1 MKKLQYIISSL
12 LLGCAV
18 SCTSLDQPSLNIV
31 QDKDIFASEKSV
43 SFYMSS
49 LYSLMPIEDFKY
61 GTDMEDGFF
70 RAGILRNLSNNTG
83 EGLNAK
89 HANGGGGIANPA
101 RGYWTNA
108 YKIIRQ
114 TNYFIETVPSY
125 AANFNNDQ
133 KKITQWI
140 AECRFIRAYT
150 YFALVKRYGGVPILD
165 RVQSFPG
172 QPLEEL
178 QVPRNTEEEVF
189 DKISEDLDFAIA
201 NLGETSS
208 MRGRANRYVAA
219 GFKSRAML
227 TAGSIAR
234 YNQIKVYD
242 KASGKQLTGIP
253 ADRAE
258 DYFEQSWKAAKLLE
272 GKYDLYKA
280 EWKADDKTAQAD
292 NFAALFLSV
301 NNNPECVF
309 AREYKYPESGH
320 SWDALFVPYT
330 MHGPD
335 GFSTYAN
342 PTLDFVELFEGF
354 PKNDDNTIKV
364 LDDQGKYQLYDNE
377 GSIFADCEPRL
388 RGTVLLP
395 GQVFKGMKVD
405 LRRGIYTGSVPAGGI
420 APLMAPGTKN
430 NVFPSENFIQSTN
443 NAATEQI
450 QYTLSNGHTINAS
463 GLDGPTLGGSGS
475 VTGFHLRKMLDPKR
489 TPAES
494 AQWISDQPWM
504 DIRYAEV
511 LLNRAEAALELH
523 QMGISGDVDYR
534 SDAFTCINLIRER
547 AGATLL
553 SSADE
558 LSSASVDLKKCYIV
572 APNRGLQIIRVERRK
587 ELAFENKIWWDMI
600 RWRTADI
607 ELNNRVWRKFNPI
620 LVAQTASKESD
631 GKYFFEG
638 RDEDSNT
645 QFNFPS
651 KMYYEP
657 IPNGEITRNP
667 NLTQNEGY

>member
-1 MKKLQYIISSL
+1 MKKLLYIVSSL
-12 LLGCAV
+12 LTAFTVG
-18 SCTSLDQPSLNIV
+18 CTSLDQPSLNIV

-43 SFYMSS
+43 SYYMSS
-49 LYSLMPIEDFKY
+49 LYSLMPIEDFKF

-114 TNYFIETVPSY
+114 ANYFIETVPAF
-125 AANFNNDQ
+125 AANFNNDDR
-133 KKITQWI
+133 KIAQWI
-140 AECRFIRAYT
+140 AEVRFIRAYT

-165 RVQSFPG
+165 RVQNFPG

-189 DKISEDLDFAIA
+189 DQISEDLDYAIA

-234 YNQIKVYD
+234 YNRIKVYD
-242 KASGKQLTGIP
+242 KASGRELTGIP
-253 ADRAE
+253 ADRAK

-280 EWKADDKTAQAD
+280 LWKANDKTAQAD

-301 NNNPECVF
+301 VNNPECVF

-342 PTLDFVELFEGF
+342 PTLDFVELFDGL
-354 PKNDDNTIKV
+354 PKNADNTIRV
-364 LDDQGKYQLYDNE
+364 LDERGKYRLYPNE
-377 GSIFADCEPRL
+377 GAIFDDCEPRL

-405 LRRGIYTGSVPAGGI
+405 LRRGIYTGDVPADGI

-430 NVFPSENFIQSTN
+430 NIFPAENFVQSTS

-450 QYTLSNGHTINAS
+450 QYTLPNGRTINAC

-475 VTGFHLRKMLDPKR
+475 VTGFHLRKMLDPER

-494 AQWISDQPWM
+494 AQWTSDQPWM

-523 QMGISGDVDYR
+523 QLGTSGEVDYQ
-534 SDAFTCINLIRER
+534 SDAFTCINRIRER

-553 SSADE
+553 TDADE
-558 LSSASVDLKKCYIV
+558 LSTAPADRSKCYIA

-587 ELAFENKIWWDMI
+587 ELAFENKLWWDMI
-600 RWRTADI
+600 RWRTADV

-620 LVAQTASKESD
+620 LAARTATAESD
-631 GKYFFEG
+631 GQYFFEG

-645 QFNFPS
+645 QFNFPTR
-651 KMYYEP
+651 MYYEP
-657 IPNGEITRNP
+657 LPNGEITRNP